1 MVRDSFASPY
11 KQLTPGLQAVPTVA
25 AQIPLG
31 GGGSVTQWV
40 EIEQIVVSNPTAG
53 ALTITVND
61 LAGNKLLGAVSLAA
75 NSQQV
80 FSYPRPVKLIGAAQW
95 IGSAAGLIA
104 EVLAP
109 LAALARVVSGS

>member
-40 EIEQIVVSNPTAG
+40 EIEQIVVSNPTVG

-61 LAGNKLLGAVSLAA
+61 LAGNKLIGAVSLAA

-80 FSYPRPVKLIGAAQW
+80 FSYPRPVKLVGASQW
-95 IGSAAGLIA
+95 VGSAAGLIA
-104 EVLAP
+104 EVKGFYL
-109 LAALARVVSGS
+109 